1 MQQFQHER
9 FSGIPM
15 GYVSAKDIL
24 DMTVGYIKDRVVFGQ
39 PLIKKQVLQHRL
51 AEWLMEIECLKQLTY
66 HIVRMKE
73 AGLDATKE
81 ITMGKLKTAH
91 LVQDVTAGCMQMH
104 GGMGFMN
111 EMLITRY
118 FRDAR
123 VISVGGGADEV
134 MCNVIAKMEGY

>member
-1 MQQFQHER
+1 
-9 FSGIPM
+9 
-15 GYVSAKDIL
+15 
-24 DMTVGYIKDRVVFGQ
+24 
-39 PLIKKQVLQHRL
+39 
-51 AEWLMEIECLKQLTY
+51 
-66 HIVRMKE
+66 
-73 AGLDATKE
+73 
-81 ITMGKLKTAH
+81 MGKLKTAH

-134 MCNVIAKMEGY
+134 MCEVVAKMEGY

>member
-1 MQQFQHER
+1 
-9 FSGIPM
+9 
-15 GYVSAKDIL
+15 
-24 DMTVGYIKDRVVFGQ
+24 
-39 PLIKKQVLQHRL
+39 
-51 AEWLMEIECLKQLTY
+51 
-66 HIVRMKE
+66 
-73 AGLDATKE
+73 
-81 ITMGKLKTAH
+81 
-91 LVQDVTAGCMQMH
+91 MQMH